1 MKNAQPQTIALFV
14 ELVKTELSNYSNVT
28 LNMKANTIQYFQN
41 LTPFNKFPLFYWY
54 SVVSAH
60 IE

>member
-1 MKNAQPQTIALFV
+1 MTPAAPETIKLFV
-14 ELVKTELSNYSNVT
+14 ELVKIELSNYAQIT
-28 LNMKANTIQYFQN
+28 LNMKANTIQHFQS
-41 LTPFNKFPLFYWY
+41 LSPFSKYPLFYWH

>member
-1 MKNAQPQTIALFV
+1 MKIAQPQTIALFV
-14 ELVKTELSNYSNVT
+14 ELVKIELSNYSNVT
-28 LNMKANTIQYFQN
+28 LNMKANTIQHFQN
-41 LTPFNKFPLFYWY
+41 LTPFNKYPLFYWH